1 MYFEPSD
8 IATGRE
14 ALEEFLVPER
24 ISVNAMVQNKIQ
36 TMIRSPQYQERPE
49 ARAALKDL
57 SDWLEIVLSRDVE
70 ELGKLLKR
78 TYDLPIR
85 RRSEVYR
92 MSLEKHQ
99 SHDFPRGE
107 FARALTPPKTFKEK
121 KGAIKN

>member
-24 ISVNAMVQNKIQ
+24 ISVNAMVQNRIA
-36 TMIRSPQYQERPE
+36 TMINDSQYKDKPE
-49 ARAALKDL
+49 ACAALKDL

-78 TYDLPIR
+78 TYDLPGDKRI
-85 RRSEVYR
+85 
-92 MSLEKHQ
+92 
-99 SHDFPRGE
+99 
-107 FARALTPPKTFKEK
+107 
-121 KGAIKN
+121 